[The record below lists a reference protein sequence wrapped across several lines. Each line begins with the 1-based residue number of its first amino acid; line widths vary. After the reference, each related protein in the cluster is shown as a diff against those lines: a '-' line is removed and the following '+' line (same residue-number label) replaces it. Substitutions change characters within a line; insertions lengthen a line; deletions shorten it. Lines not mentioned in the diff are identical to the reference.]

1 MFSLSLIIAG
11 GVIKAFSSKV
21 CIVEGDCILAKGRGG
36 ILVVSEEAAVL
47 VCRVAVLYKKRDSLQ
62 RDSLQLSSKT
72 LSRNNDTS
80 GRFRDRA
87 SATTLVLPDLYLIV
101 ESYSRTLKVSISIS
115 TNESSDP

>member
-21 CIVEGDCILAKGRGG
+21 YIVDGDCILAKGRGG
-36 ILVVSEEAAVL
+36 MLVVSEEAAVL

-62 RDSLQLSSKT
+62 LSSKT

-80 GRFRDRA
+80 GGFRDRA
-87 SATTLVLPDLYLIV
+87 SATTLVLPDLY
-101 ESYSRTLKVSISIS
+101 
-115 TNESSDP
+115 